1 MDKVAIIGTGLIG
14 TSLGLAMKR
23 TSRKNVQIVGTDMER
38 RHANKA
44 HHMGAVD
51 RVVGNLAGAA
61 EDAQVVIIATPV
73 KAMKDVMEIISPRL
87 MEGCVVTD
95 TGASKGIVLEWAEQY
110 LPQSVSF
117 VGGHPMVS
125 KEASGPGA
133 ANGSLFQDIPYCI
146 IPGRRAR
153 QDAVRLLTEMIGSIG
168 GKPFFMDVSEH
179 DSFVSGVCHLPV
191 LLSVALLG
199 CTSKSSSW
207 HDIAKI
213 ASAQYREV
221 TSLASGNAVTSA
233 DICFGDNQD
242 IVYWIDAFI
251 HELYEIR
258 RILEDDA
265 DGKGEALE
273 KVFDQAVE
281 ARERWLAGLV
291 RPPTQATDNTQRIPS
306 TMDTMGTLLMGDSQA
321 RRRVFGRGDRRE
333 GDRDPRKRK

>member
-1 MDKVAIIGTGLIG
+1 MDKVAIIGMGLIG

-23 TSRKNVQIVGTDMER
+23 AGMKNVQIVGTDIER

-44 HHMGAVD
+44 HNMGAVD
-51 RVVGNLAGAA
+51 RVEGSLAGAA

-73 KAMKDVMEIISPRL
+73 MAMKDVMEIISRRL

-110 LPQSVSF
+110 LPQGVSF

-125 KEASGPGA
+125 KEASGPEA
-133 ANGSLFQDIPYCI
+133 ANGSLFQDLPYCI

-153 QDAVRLLTEMIGSIG
+153 QDAVRLLTDMVNSIG
-168 GKPFFMDVSEH
+168 AKPYFMGVAEH
-179 DSFVSGVCHLPV
+179 DSFVSGVSHLPV

-213 ASAQYREV
+213 ASTQYKEV

-242 IVYWIDAFI
+242 ILYWIDAFI

-258 RILEDDA
+258 RILVDDA

-273 KVFDQAVE
+273 NVFDQAVE

-291 RPPTQATDNTQRIPS
+291 RDPSQATDNMQRIPS
-306 TMDTMGTLLMGDSQA
+306 AMDGMGTLLMGDSQA
-321 RRRVFGRGDRRE
+321 RRRMMGREDKRE
-333 GDRDPRKRK
+333 GDRDKRKRK